1 MPSSGFELPSALA
14 TVLLFPACWFQH
26 IREPA
31 DCDFKAV
38 FIIWGLNYIFSPQ
51 AHIYCLSSGTR
62 MPNYGICRFK
72 SKPVFERALLISAE
86 FLWCLLSVSNV
97 SWIKLIWTDVLAF
110 AGPSFSIAIKSDDSS
125 VYPWETAKMEC
136 SLSVSG
142 SSPKTGTAHTHT
154 QHIWRYC
161 MWGFLTCTHKSR
173 SATVASSFHLFPR
186 MHPDTAA
193 APTCANSY
201 KRFLCLLHLSA
212 AALIRMMWWLRVL
225 HSFSFLCGFFYSGLG
240 YLVHCTNISIQAA
253 FTHIDFEVCTVRF
266 QFLLIWETTG

>member
-62 MPNYGICRFK
+62 MPNYRICRFK

-142 SSPKTGTAHTHT
+142 SSPKTGTVHTHT
-154 QHIWRYC
+154 H
-161 MWGFLTCTHKSR
+161 THSIYGGTVCEVFSR
-173 SATVASSFHLFPR
+173 
-186 MHPDTAA
+186 
-193 APTCANSY
+193 
-201 KRFLCLLHLSA
+201 
-212 AALIRMMWWLRVL
+212 ALINHDLQLLQALFIFFHACIETLLQLPHVQIHTNVSFAFFTCQPVSSSLNKNDVMIKSSAFVL
-225 HSFSFLCGFFYSGLG
+225 LPLWFYIRGL
-240 YLVHCTNISIQAA
+240 VTW
-253 FTHIDFEVCTVRF
+253 CTVVT
-266 QFLLIWETTG
+266 FLSRLLSLM